1 MPSWRLRLPGW
12 GRPSGPGSRDAAARS
27 QRDRPGSGPDDPWLG
42 DPRRELARFGAA
54 LERLPFDELGLLAV
68 RPADPAAHD
77 AARQRAIEAAR
88 TWGRFGLVA
97 EGQAAVRAWLDGVFA
112 GRGVDPTPGWI
123 AWRHG
128 PLSPMDRRWL
138 AETLG
143 DAVLALATRGLVDPE
158 TTDELL
164 GPCASL
170 VEEGGR

>member
-12 GRPSGPGSRDAAARS
+12 LRAAGPGPRDAAAGPRHE
-27 QRDRPGSGPDDPWLG
+27 RPGRRTEDPWLG
-42 DPRRELARFGAA
+42 DPRRELARLGAA
-54 LERLPFDELGLLAV
+54 LERLPFDQLGLLAV

-77 AARQRAIEAAR
+77 AARQRAVEAAR
-88 TWGRFGLVA
+88 TWGRWRLVA
-97 EGQAAVRAWLDGVFA
+97 EGQAAVRAWLEEVFA

-128 PLSPMDRRWL
+128 TLSPADRRWL
-138 AETLG
+138 AETIG
-143 DAVLALATRGLVDPE
+143 DAVLAVATRGLVDPE

-170 VEEGGR
+170 LDEAGS